1 MNINDFDFNNNQEI
15 KKNQKSTII
24 LEQENNKDQNST
36 ILNQH
41 SALITFKIEKGR
53 YFKVPIEKII
63 FALLLNAQKQLK
75 ISYRETYINII
86 SKITTQTLEDFL
98 KNLYNN
104 DFDIDVD
111 KLNQTELVKVAFE
124 INKTIASDI
133 KDRTS
138 IPSEQKELFN
148 SAVSNKKINKLFYNS
163 KALEL
168 KNQGIESV
176 KITQIEAKQIIQEIK
191 DHCKLVALRNNL
203 NFKTINLTILA
214 NSIKS
219 NITELKAGIKEAVK
233 THLSFN
239 YINKK
244 NLNVEV
250 TTNILAS
257 ARITKREKNTEL
269 TYQIPREILE
279 LLILPEV
286 YVPLDEVVV
295 DRIQGNYTFRM
306 YSLLND
312 HLKRGEIEI
321 TKEEVFT
328 FFDLPKSYNNKTNL
342 LKKFIEPVLKEVKE
356 VSGIET
362 DYEFIPSYSWKTIKF
377 YPKKVKVISNV
388 STPAVVEEEQNI
400 YDNSNILK
408 HIEKSKRNIYIQ
420 KAWKKTVDNKLNKIL
435 NTYGEE
441 LTISILKAMYELK
454 NPIETTLVQYIN
466 GILKNFKEEKKK
478 DKITT
483 KKEKVSTKLKTKER
497 NKEKQKTTLTNSTLN
512 LFNLEDKIISL
523 ESKDEVKVIF
533 ESLPNEEKLK
543 IEKEAVNLC
552 AIKEDISSEFL
563 FTMKRNSPNIYF
575 NTIKKYIEKVIKEK
589 GVNND

>member
-1 MNINDFDFNNNQEI
+1 M
-15 KKNQKSTII
+15 
-24 LEQENNKDQNST
+24 
-36 ILNQH
+36 
-41 SALITFKIEKGR
+41 
-53 YFKVPIEKII
+53 
-63 FALLLNAQKQLK
+63 
-75 ISYRETYINII
+75 
-86 SKITTQTLEDFL
+86 
-98 KNLYNN
+98 
-104 DFDIDVD
+104 
-111 KLNQTELVKVAFE
+111 
-124 INKTIASDI
+124 
-133 KDRTS
+133 
-138 IPSEQKELFN
+138 
-148 SAVSNKKINKLFYNS
+148 
-163 KALEL
+163 
-168 KNQGIESV
+168 
-176 KITQIEAKQIIQEIK
+176 
-191 DHCKLVALRNNL
+191 
-203 NFKTINLTILA
+203 
-214 NSIKS
+214 
-219 NITELKAGIKEAVK
+219 
-233 THLSFN
+233 SFN

-388 STPAVVEEEQNI
+388 STPAIVEEEQNI

-441 LTISILKAMYELK
+441 LTICILKAMYELK

-497 NKEKQKTTLTNSTLN
+497 NKENQKTTLTNSTLN

-589 GVNND
+589 GVK

>member
-15 KKNQKSTII
+15 KKDQKSTII

-104 DFDIDVD
+104 DFDIDVE
-111 KLNQTELVKVAFE
+111 KLNQTELAKVAFE

-138 IPSEQKELFN
+138 ISSEQKELFD
-148 SAVSNKKINKLFYNS
+148 SAVSNKKINKLFYNP

-168 KNQGIESV
+168 KNQDIEPV
-176 KITQIEAKQIIQEIK
+176 KINQIEAKQIIQEIK

-203 NFKTINLTILA
+203 NFKTVNLTILA

-269 TYQIPREILE
+269 TYQIPREILD

-328 FFDLPKSYNNKTNL
+328 FFDLPKSYSNKTNL

-362 DYEFIPSYSWKTIKF
+362 DYEFIPSYSWRTIKF
-377 YPKKVKVISNV
+377 YPKKLKTIKAVAPV
-388 STPAVVEEEQNI
+388 VVENSDDLKDI
-400 YDNSNILK
+400 YSSDNVLK
-408 HIEKSKRNIYIQ
+408 YVDKSKRNIYIQ

-435 NTYGEE
+435 NTYGED
-441 LTISILKAMYELK
+441 LTIDILKAMYELK
-454 NPIETTLVQYIN
+454 SPIETTLVQYIN

-478 DKITT
+478 DKSLPS
-483 KKEKVSTKLKTKER
+483 KEKVTKTIKAKEIKKETK
-497 NKEKQKTTLTNSTLN
+497 KTTLTKSNLN
-512 LFNLEDKIISL
+512 LFNLDDKIVSL
-523 ESKDEVKVIF
+523 EPKDELKVEF
-533 ESLPNEEKLK
+533 ENLEDNKK
-543 IEKEAVNLC
+543 IEVEKEAVKLC
-552 AIKEDISSEFL
+552 AEDEKISPEFL
-563 FTMKRNSPNIYF
+563 FTMKKNSPSIYF
-575 NTIKKYIEKVIKEK
+575 NTIRKYIEKTMKK
-589 GVNND
+589 

>member
-441 LTISILKAMYELK
+441 LTIGILKAMYELK

-497 NKEKQKTTLTNSTLN
+497 NKENQKTTLTNSTLN

-589 GVNND
+589 GVNNN

>member
-15 KKNQKSTII
+15 KKDQKSTII

-104 DFDIDVD
+104 DFDIDVE
-111 KLNQTELVKVAFE
+111 KLNQIELAKVAFE

-138 IPSEQKELFN
+138 ISSEQKELFD
-148 SAVSNKKINKLFYNS
+148 SAVSNKKINKLFYNP

-168 KNQGIESV
+168 KNQDIEQV

-203 NFKTINLTILA
+203 NFKTVNLTILA

-269 TYQIPREILE
+269 TYQIPREILD

-295 DRIQGNYTFRM
+295 DKIQGNYTFRM

-328 FFDLPKSYNNKTNL
+328 FFDLPKSYSNKTNL

-362 DYEFIPSYSWKTIKF
+362 DYEFIPSYSWRTIKF
-377 YPKKVKVISNV
+377 YPKKLKTIKAVAPV
-388 STPAVVEEEQNI
+388 VVENSDDLKDI
-400 YDNSNILK
+400 YSSDNVLK
-408 HIEKSKRNIYIQ
+408 YVDKSKKNIYIQ

-435 NTYGEE
+435 NTYGED
-441 LTISILKAMYELK
+441 LTIDILKAMYELK
-454 NPIETTLVQYIN
+454 SPIETTLVQYIN

-478 DKITT
+478 DKSLPS
-483 KKEKVSTKLKTKER
+483 KEKVTKTIKAKEIK
-497 NKEKQKTTLTNSTLN
+497 KEAKKTTLTNSNLN
-512 LFNLEDKIISL
+512 LFNLDDKIVSL
-523 ESKDEVKVIF
+523 EPKDELKGEF
-533 ESLPNEEKLK
+533 ENLEDNKK
-543 IEKEAVNLC
+543 IEVEKEAVKLC
-552 AIKEDISSEFL
+552 AEDEKISPEFL
-563 FTMKRNSPNIYF
+563 FTMKRNSPSIYF
-575 NTIKKYIEKVIKEK
+575 NTIRKYIEKTMKK
-589 GVNND
+589 

>member
-15 KKNQKSTII
+15 KKDQKSTII

-104 DFDIDVD
+104 DFDIDVE
-111 KLNQTELVKVAFE
+111 KLNQTELAKVAFE

-138 IPSEQKELFN
+138 ISSEQKELFD
-148 SAVSNKKINKLFYNS
+148 SAVSNKKINKLFYNP

-168 KNQGIESV
+168 KNQDIEPV

-203 NFKTINLTILA
+203 NFKTVNLTILA

-269 TYQIPREILE
+269 TYQIPREILD

-295 DRIQGNYTFRM
+295 DKIQGNYTFRM

-328 FFDLPKSYNNKTNL
+328 FFDLPKSYSNKTNL

-362 DYEFIPSYSWKTIKF
+362 DYEFIPSYSWRTIKF
-377 YPKKVKVISNV
+377 YPKKLKTIKAVAPV
-388 STPAVVEEEQNI
+388 VVENSDDLKDI
-400 YDNSNILK
+400 YSSDNVLK
-408 HIEKSKRNIYIQ
+408 YVDKSKRNIYIQ

-435 NTYGEE
+435 NTYGED
-441 LTISILKAMYELK
+441 LTIDILKAMYELK
-454 NPIETTLVQYIN
+454 SPIETTLVQYIN

-478 DKITT
+478 DKSLPS
-483 KKEKVSTKLKTKER
+483 KEKVTKTIKAKEIK
-497 NKEKQKTTLTNSTLN
+497 KEAKKTTLTNSNLN
-512 LFNLEDKIISL
+512 LFNLDDKIVSL
-523 ESKDEVKVIF
+523 EPKDELKGEF
-533 ESLPNEEKLK
+533 ENLEDNKK
-543 IEKEAVNLC
+543 IEVEKEAVKLC
-552 AIKEDISSEFL
+552 AEDEKISPEFL
-563 FTMKRNSPNIYF
+563 FTMKRNSPSIYF
-575 NTIKKYIEKVIKEK
+575 NTIRKYIEKTMKK
-589 GVNND
+589 

>member
-15 KKNQKSTII
+15 KKDQKSTII

-104 DFDIDVD
+104 DFDIDVE
-111 KLNQTELVKVAFE
+111 KLNQTELAKVAFE

-138 IPSEQKELFN
+138 ISSEQKELFD
-148 SAVSNKKINKLFYNS
+148 SAVSNKKINKLFYNP

-168 KNQGIESV
+168 KNQDIEPV

-203 NFKTINLTILA
+203 NFKTVNLTILA

-269 TYQIPREILE
+269 TYQIPREILD

-295 DRIQGNYTFRM
+295 DKIQGNYTFRM

-328 FFDLPKSYNNKTNL
+328 FFDLPKSYSNKTNL

-362 DYEFIPSYSWKTIKF
+362 NYEFIPSYSWRTIKF
-377 YPKKVKVISNV
+377 YPKKLKTIKAVAPV
-388 STPAVVEEEQNI
+388 VVENSDDLKDI
-400 YDNSNILK
+400 YSSDNVLK
-408 HIEKSKRNIYIQ
+408 YVDKSKRNIYIQ

-435 NTYGEE
+435 NTYGED
-441 LTISILKAMYELK
+441 LTIDILKAMYELK
-454 NPIETTLVQYIN
+454 SPIETTLVQYIN

-478 DKITT
+478 DKSLPS
-483 KKEKVSTKLKTKER
+483 KEKVTKTIKAKEIKKETK
-497 NKEKQKTTLTNSTLN
+497 KTTLTNSNLN
-512 LFNLEDKIISL
+512 LFNLDDKIVSL
-523 ESKDEVKVIF
+523 EPKDELKVEF
-533 ESLPNEEKLK
+533 ENLEANKK
-543 IEKEAVNLC
+543 IEVEKEAVKLC
-552 AIKEDISSEFL
+552 AEDEKISPEFL
-563 FTMKRNSPNIYF
+563 FTMKRNSPSIYF
-575 NTIKKYIEKVIKEK
+575 NTIRKYIEKTMKK
-589 GVNND
+589 

>member
-1 MNINDFDFNNNQEI
+1 MNINDFNFNNNQEI
-15 KKNQKSTII
+15 KKDQKSTII

-104 DFDIDVD
+104 DFDIDVE
-111 KLNQTELVKVAFE
+111 KLNQTELAKVAFE

-138 IPSEQKELFN
+138 ISSEQKELFD
-148 SAVSNKKINKLFYNS
+148 SAVSNKKINKLFYNP

-168 KNQGIESV
+168 KNQDIEPV

-203 NFKTINLTILA
+203 NFKTVNLTILA

-269 TYQIPREILE
+269 TYQIPREILD

-295 DRIQGNYTFRM
+295 DKIQGNYTFRM

-328 FFDLPKSYNNKTNL
+328 FFDLPKSYSNKTNL

-362 DYEFIPSYSWKTIKF
+362 DYEFIPSYSWRTIKF
-377 YPKKVKVISNV
+377 YPKKLKTIKAVAPV
-388 STPAVVEEEQNI
+388 VVENSDDLKDI
-400 YDNSNILK
+400 YSSDNVLK
-408 HIEKSKRNIYIQ
+408 YVDKSKRNIYIQ

-435 NTYGEE
+435 NTYGED
-441 LTISILKAMYELK
+441 LTIDILKAMYELK
-454 NPIETTLVQYIN
+454 SPIETTLVQYIN

-478 DKITT
+478 DKSLPS
-483 KKEKVSTKLKTKER
+483 KEKVTKTIKAKEVKKETK
-497 NKEKQKTTLTNSTLN
+497 KTTLTKSNLN
-512 LFNLEDKIISL
+512 LFNLDDKIVSL
-523 ESKDEVKVIF
+523 EPKDELKVEF
-533 ESLPNEEKLK
+533 ENLEDNKK
-543 IEKEAVNLC
+543 IEVEKEAVKLC
-552 AIKEDISSEFL
+552 AEDEKISPEFL
-563 FTMKRNSPNIYF
+563 FTMKRNSPSIYF
-575 NTIKKYIEKVIKEK
+575 NTIRKYIEKTMKK
-589 GVNND
+589 

>member
-15 KKNQKSTII
+15 KKDQKSTII

-104 DFDIDVD
+104 DFDIDVE
-111 KLNQTELVKVAFE
+111 KLNQTELAKVAFE

-138 IPSEQKELFN
+138 ISSEQKELFD
-148 SAVSNKKINKLFYNS
+148 SAVSNKKINKLFYNP

-168 KNQGIESV
+168 KKQDIEPV

-203 NFKTINLTILA
+203 NFKTVNLTILA

-269 TYQIPREILE
+269 TYQIPREILD

-328 FFDLPKSYNNKTNL
+328 FFDLPKSYSNKTNL

-362 DYEFIPSYSWKTIKF
+362 DYEFIPSYSWRTIKF
-377 YPKKVKVISNV
+377 YPKKLKTIKAVAPV
-388 STPAVVEEEQNI
+388 VVENFDDLKDI
-400 YDNSNILK
+400 YSSDNVLK
-408 HIEKSKRNIYIQ
+408 YVDKSKRNIYIQ

-435 NTYGEE
+435 NTYGED
-441 LTISILKAMYELK
+441 LTIDILKAMYELK
-454 NPIETTLVQYIN
+454 SPIETTLVQYIN

-478 DKITT
+478 NKSLPS
-483 KKEKVSTKLKTKER
+483 KEKVTKTIKAKEIKKETK
-497 NKEKQKTTLTNSTLN
+497 KTTLTNSNLN
-512 LFNLEDKIISL
+512 LFNLDDKIVSL
-523 ESKDEVKVIF
+523 EPKDE
-533 ESLPNEEKLK
+533 LK
-543 IEKEAVNLC
+543 IEFENLDNEQKLEVEKEAVNLC
-552 AIKEDISSEFL
+552 AKAEGISPEFL
-563 FTMKRNSPNIYF
+563 FTMKRNSPSIYF
-575 NTIKKYIEKVIKEK
+575 NTIRKYIEKTMKK
-589 GVNND
+589 

>member
-15 KKNQKSTII
+15 KKDQKSTII

-104 DFDIDVD
+104 DFDIDIE
-111 KLNQTELVKVAFE
+111 KLNQTELAKVAFE

-138 IPSEQKELFN
+138 ISSEQKELFD
-148 SAVSNKKINKLFYNS
+148 SAVSNKKINKLFYNP

-168 KNQGIESV
+168 KNQDIEPV
-176 KITQIEAKQIIQEIK
+176 KINQIEAKQIIQEIK

-203 NFKTINLTILA
+203 NFKTVNLTILA

-269 TYQIPREILE
+269 TYQIPREILD

-328 FFDLPKSYNNKTNL
+328 FFDLPKSYSNKTNL

-362 DYEFIPSYSWKTIKF
+362 DYEFIPSYSWRTIKF
-377 YPKKVKVISNV
+377 YPKKLKTIKAVAPV
-388 STPAVVEEEQNI
+388 VVENSDDLKDI
-400 YDNSNILK
+400 YSSDNVLK
-408 HIEKSKRNIYIQ
+408 YVDKSKRNIYIQ

-435 NTYGEE
+435 NTYGED
-441 LTISILKAMYELK
+441 LTIDILKAMYELK
-454 NPIETTLVQYIN
+454 SPIETTLVQYIN

-478 DKITT
+478 DKSLPS
-483 KKEKVSTKLKTKER
+483 KEKVTKTIKAKEIKKETK
-497 NKEKQKTTLTNSTLN
+497 KTTLTNSNLN
-512 LFNLEDKIISL
+512 LFNLDDKIISL
-523 ESKDEVKVIF
+523 EPKDELKVEF
-533 ESLPNEEKLK
+533 ENLEDNKK
-543 IEKEAVNLC
+543 IEVEKEAVKLC
-552 AIKEDISSEFL
+552 AEAEGISPEFL
-563 FTMKRNSPNIYF
+563 FTMKRNSPSIYF
-575 NTIKKYIEKVIKEK
+575 NTIRKYIEKTMKK
-589 GVNND
+589 

>member
-441 LTISILKAMYELK
+441 LTIGILKAMYELK

-497 NKEKQKTTLTNSTLN
+497 NKENQKTTLTNSTLN

>member
-15 KKNQKSTII
+15 KKDQKSTII

-104 DFDIDVD
+104 DFDIDVE
-111 KLNQTELVKVAFE
+111 KLNQTELAKVAFE

-138 IPSEQKELFN
+138 ISSEQKELFD
-148 SAVSNKKINKLFYNS
+148 SAVSNKKINKLFYNP

-168 KNQGIESV
+168 KNQDIEPV

-203 NFKTINLTILA
+203 NFKTVNLTILA

-269 TYQIPREILE
+269 TYQIPREILD

-295 DRIQGNYTFRM
+295 DKIQGNYTFRM

-328 FFDLPKSYNNKTNL
+328 FFDLPKSYSNKTNL

-362 DYEFIPSYSWKTIKF
+362 DYEFIPSYSWRTIKF
-377 YPKKVKVISNV
+377 YPKKLKTIKAVAPV
-388 STPAVVEEEQNI
+388 VVENSDDLKDI
-400 YDNSNILK
+400 YSSDNVLK
-408 HIEKSKRNIYIQ
+408 YVDKSKRNIYIQ

-435 NTYGEE
+435 NTYGED
-441 LTISILKAMYELK
+441 LTIDILKAMYELK
-454 NPIETTLVQYIN
+454 SPIETTLVQYIN

-478 DKITT
+478 DKSLPS
-483 KKEKVSTKLKTKER
+483 KEKVTKTIKAKEIK
-497 NKEKQKTTLTNSTLN
+497 KEAKKTTLTNSNLN
-512 LFNLEDKIISL
+512 LFNLDDKIVSL
-523 ESKDEVKVIF
+523 EPKDELKGEF
-533 ESLPNEEKLK
+533 ENLEDNKK
-543 IEKEAVNLC
+543 IEVEKEAVKLC
-552 AIKEDISSEFL
+552 AEDEKISPEFL
-563 FTMKRNSPNIYF
+563 FTMKRNSPSIYF
-575 NTIKKYIEKVIKEK
+575 NTIRKYIEKIIKK
-589 GVNND
+589 

>member
-219 NITELKAGIKEAVK
+219 NITELKVGIKEAVK

-441 LTISILKAMYELK
+441 LTIGILKAMYELK

-466 GILKNFKEEKKK
+466 GILKNFKEEK
-478 DKITT
+478 
-483 KKEKVSTKLKTKER
+483 R
-497 NKEKQKTTLTNSTLN
+497 
-512 LFNLEDKIISL
+512 
-523 ESKDEVKVIF
+523 
-533 ESLPNEEKLK
+533 
-543 IEKEAVNLC
+543 
-552 AIKEDISSEFL
+552 
-563 FTMKRNSPNIYF
+563 
-575 NTIKKYIEKVIKEK
+575 
-589 GVNND
+589 

>member
-15 KKNQKSTII
+15 KKDQKSTII

-104 DFDIDVD
+104 DFDIDVE
-111 KLNQTELVKVAFE
+111 KLNQTELAKVAFE

-138 IPSEQKELFN
+138 ISSEQKELFD
-148 SAVSNKKINKLFYNS
+148 SAVSNKKINKLFYNP

-168 KNQGIESV
+168 KNHGIEPV
-176 KITQIEAKQIIQEIK
+176 KINQIEAKQIIQEIK

-203 NFKTINLTILA
+203 NFKTVNLTILA

-269 TYQIPREILE
+269 TYQIPREILD

-295 DRIQGNYTFRM
+295 DKIQGNYTFRM

-328 FFDLPKSYNNKTNL
+328 FFDLPKSYSNKTNL

-362 DYEFIPSYSWKTIKF
+362 DYEFIPSYSWRTIKF
-377 YPKKVKVISNV
+377 YPKKLKTIKAVAPV
-388 STPAVVEEEQNI
+388 VVENSDDLKDI
-400 YDNSNILK
+400 YSSDNVLK
-408 HIEKSKRNIYIQ
+408 YVDKSKRNIYIQ

-435 NTYGEE
+435 NTYGED
-441 LTISILKAMYELK
+441 LTIDILKAMYELK
-454 NPIETTLVQYIN
+454 SPIETTLVQYIN

-478 DKITT
+478 DRSLPS
-483 KKEKVSTKLKTKER
+483 KEKVTKTIKAKEIK
-497 NKEKQKTTLTNSTLN
+497 KEAKKTTLTNSNLN
-512 LFNLEDKIISL
+512 LFNLDDKIVSL
-523 ESKDEVKVIF
+523 EPKDELKGEF
-533 ESLPNEEKLK
+533 ENLEDNKK
-543 IEKEAVNLC
+543 IEVEKEAVKLC
-552 AIKEDISSEFL
+552 AEDEKISPEFL
-563 FTMKRNSPNIYF
+563 FTMKRNSPSIYF
-575 NTIKKYIEKVIKEK
+575 NTIRKYIEKTMKK
-589 GVNND
+589 

>member
-15 KKNQKSTII
+15 KKDQKSTII

-104 DFDIDVD
+104 DFDIDVE
-111 KLNQTELVKVAFE
+111 KLNQTELAKVAFE

-138 IPSEQKELFN
+138 ISSEQKELFD
-148 SAVSNKKINKLFYNS
+148 SAVSNKKINKLFYNP

-168 KNQGIESV
+168 KNQDIEPV
-176 KITQIEAKQIIQEIK
+176 KINQIEAKQIIQEIK

-203 NFKTINLTILA
+203 NFKTVNLTILA

-269 TYQIPREILE
+269 TYQIPREILD

-328 FFDLPKSYNNKTNL
+328 FFDLPKSYSNKTNL

-362 DYEFIPSYSWKTIKF
+362 DYEFIPSYSWRTIKF
-377 YPKKVKVISNV
+377 YPKKLKTIKAVAPV
-388 STPAVVEEEQNI
+388 VVENSDDLKDI
-400 YDNSNILK
+400 YSSDNVLK
-408 HIEKSKRNIYIQ
+408 YVDKSKRNIYIQ

-435 NTYGEE
+435 NTYGED
-441 LTISILKAMYELK
+441 LTIDILKAMYELK
-454 NPIETTLVQYIN
+454 SPIETTLVQYIN

-478 DKITT
+478 DKSLPS
-483 KKEKVSTKLKTKER
+483 KEKVTKTIKAKEIKKETK
-497 NKEKQKTTLTNSTLN
+497 KATLTNSNLN
-512 LFNLEDKIISL
+512 LFNLDDKIISL
-523 ESKDEVKVIF
+523 EPKDELKVEF
-533 ESLPNEEKLK
+533 ENLEDNKK
-543 IEKEAVNLC
+543 IEVEKEAVKLC
-552 AIKEDISSEFL
+552 AEAEGISPEFL
-563 FTMKRNSPNIYF
+563 FTMKRNSPSIYF
-575 NTIKKYIEKVIKEK
+575 NTIRKYIEKTMKK
-589 GVNND
+589 

>member
-15 KKNQKSTII
+15 KKDQKSTII

-86 SKITTQTLEDFL
+86 SKITTQPLEDFL

-104 DFDIDVD
+104 DFDIDIE
-111 KLNQTELVKVAFE
+111 KLNQTELAKVAFE

-138 IPSEQKELFN
+138 ISSEQKELFD
-148 SAVSNKKINKLFYNS
+148 SAVSNKKINKLFYNP

-168 KNQGIESV
+168 KNQDIEPV

-203 NFKTINLTILA
+203 NFKTVNLTILA

-269 TYQIPREILE
+269 TYQIPREILD

-328 FFDLPKSYNNKTNL
+328 FFDLPKSYSNKTNL

-362 DYEFIPSYSWKTIKF
+362 DYEFIPSYSWRTIKF
-377 YPKKVKVISNV
+377 YPKKLKTIKAVAPV
-388 STPAVVEEEQNI
+388 VVENSDELKDI
-400 YDNSNILK
+400 YSSDNVLK
-408 HIEKSKRNIYIQ
+408 YVDKSKRNIYIQ

-435 NTYGEE
+435 NTYGED
-441 LTISILKAMYELK
+441 LTIDILKAMYELK
-454 NPIETTLVQYIN
+454 SPIETTLVQYIN

-478 DKITT
+478 DKSLPS
-483 KKEKVSTKLKTKER
+483 KEKVTKTIKAKEVKKETK
-497 NKEKQKTTLTNSTLN
+497 KTTLTNSNLN
-512 LFNLEDKIISL
+512 LFNLDDKIVSL
-523 ESKDEVKVIF
+523 EPKDELKVEF
-533 ESLPNEEKLK
+533 ENLEDNKK
-543 IEKEAVNLC
+543 IEVEKEAVKLC
-552 AIKEDISSEFL
+552 AEDEKISPEFL
-563 FTMKRNSPNIYF
+563 FTMKRNSPSIYF
-575 NTIKKYIEKVIKEK
+575 NTIRKYIEKTMKK
-589 GVNND
+589 

>member
-15 KKNQKSTII
+15 KKDQKSTII

-104 DFDIDVD
+104 DFDIDVE
-111 KLNQTELVKVAFE
+111 KLNQTELAKVAFE

-138 IPSEQKELFN
+138 ISSEQKELFD
-148 SAVSNKKINKLFYNS
+148 SAVSNKKINKLFYNP

-168 KNQGIESV
+168 KKQDIEPV

-203 NFKTINLTILA
+203 NFKTVNLTILA

-269 TYQIPREILE
+269 TYQIPREILD

-328 FFDLPKSYNNKTNL
+328 FFDLPKSYSNKTNL

-362 DYEFIPSYSWKTIKF
+362 DYEFIPSYSWRTIKF
-377 YPKKVKVISNV
+377 YPKKLKTIKAVAPV
-388 STPAVVEEEQNI
+388 VVENFDDLKDI
-400 YDNSNILK
+400 YSSDNVLK
-408 HIEKSKRNIYIQ
+408 YVDKSKRNIYMQ

-435 NTYGEE
+435 NTYGED
-441 LTISILKAMYELK
+441 LTIDILKAMYELK
-454 NPIETTLVQYIN
+454 SPIETTLVQYIN

-478 DKITT
+478 NKSLPS
-483 KKEKVSTKLKTKER
+483 KEKVTKTIKAKEIKKETK
-497 NKEKQKTTLTNSTLN
+497 KTTLTNSNLN
-512 LFNLEDKIISL
+512 LFNLDDKIVSL
-523 ESKDEVKVIF
+523 EPKDE
-533 ESLPNEEKLK
+533 LK
-543 IEKEAVNLC
+543 IEFENLDNEQKLEVEKEAVNLC
-552 AIKEDISSEFL
+552 AKAEGISPEFL
-563 FTMKRNSPNIYF
+563 FTMKRNSPSIYF
-575 NTIKKYIEKVIKEK
+575 NTIRKYIEKTMKK
-589 GVNND
+589 